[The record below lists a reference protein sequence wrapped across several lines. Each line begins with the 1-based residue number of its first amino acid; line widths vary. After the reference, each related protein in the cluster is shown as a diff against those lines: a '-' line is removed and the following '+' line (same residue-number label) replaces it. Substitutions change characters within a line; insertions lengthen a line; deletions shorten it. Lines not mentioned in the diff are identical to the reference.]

1 MDIIADLHTHS
12 SFCDHAFSTI
22 DENAREAAKRG
33 LRFLG
38 VTEHTRSIPGAPSVN
53 YFRSLLHNFPDEL
66 FGVKIIKGAEV
77 NIIDEKGRLDMGAST
92 LGMLHWV
99 IASMHDICFKPVDI
113 EAHTEAW
120 LAVAR
125 NPLVHV
131 IGHCDNPKYLFD
143 HERVI
148 PEFAAQG
155 KIVEINNH
163 SAGARPGSEVECQ
176 KIIKLLKKHKVRTI
190 VSSDAHHCSQVGVF
204 DRVLCMLRENDFP
217 QELILNADYER
228 FLKTINDITGLDW
241 SQKSEF
247 EVSGKSDYSQN
258 P

>member
-1 MDIIADLHTHS
+1 MNIIADLHTHS

-22 DENAREAAKRG
+22 EENAREAAKRG

-38 VTEHTRSIPGAPSVN
+38 VTEHTRSVPGSPSVI
-53 YFRSLLHNFPDEL
+53 YFRSLMNNYPDEL

-77 NIIDEKGRLDMGAST
+77 NIIDRKGSLDIGSST

-99 IASMHDICFKPVDI
+99 IASMHDICFKPIDI

-120 LAVAR
+120 LAVAK

-131 IGHCDNPKYLFD
+131 IGHCDNPKYMFD

-148 PEFAAQG
+148 PEFAAHG

-163 SAGARPGSEVECQ
+163 SAAARPGSEAEC
-176 KIIKLLKKHKVRTI
+176 KKMLKLLQKHAVRVI
-190 VSSDAHHCSQVGVF
+190 VSSDAHHYSRVGVF
-204 DRVLCMLRENDFP
+204 DNALKMLHENDFP
-217 QELILNADYER
+217 VELILNADYER
-228 FLKTINDITGLDW
+228 FLKAINEITGLDW
-241 SQKSEF
+241 S
-247 EVSGKSDYSQN
+247 
-258 P
+258 